1 MIDGRFKKLVLV
13 QWKLHHLRNQ
23 TALPGFRAL
32 LCQLLVGT
40 HWECPTASLASVSS
54 PLKSGLR
61 YLPHNRT
68 LRRLSEIIEVNI
80 QTCAW
85 HTVGTQ

>member
-1 MIDGRFKKLVLV
+1 MIDGSFKKLTLV
-13 QWKLHHLRNQ
+13 QWKLHHLWNQ
-23 TALPGFRAL
+23 MAPPGFRAP

-40 HWECPTASLASVSS
+40 HWECPIASLASVSS

-61 YLPHNRT
+61 YLPHNMT

-85 HTVGTQ
+85 HIVGAQ